1 MELSKSWD
9 FFVDFTLSY
18 YPVLKGAALGEENK
32 KKGLKPA
39 TFEAA
44 YSSVTVRNGEKFSK
58 YCIIGLKLLQIQI
71 QFVLPNCECS
81 AQSFRSLISIKTYLN
96 KDSSLNIS
104 LKELLLKTTLAY

>member
-1 MELSKSWD
+1 MRRNSIGFGWSYQNKLG

-18 YPVLKGAALGEENK
+18 YLVLKGAALGEENK

-71 QFVLPNCECS
+71 RPAKIVNLEWQFRVI
-81 AQSFRSLISIKTYLN
+81 AQY
-96 KDSSLNIS
+96 
-104 LKELLLKTTLAY
+104 EV